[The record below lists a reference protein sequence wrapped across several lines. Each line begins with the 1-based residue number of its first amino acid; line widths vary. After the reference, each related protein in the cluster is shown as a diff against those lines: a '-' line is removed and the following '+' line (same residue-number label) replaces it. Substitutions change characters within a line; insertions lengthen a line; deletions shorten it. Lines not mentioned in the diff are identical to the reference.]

1 MLLNLYCISAKKVDM
16 ANSKKTSTPVA
27 FADIVGQDE
36 LKHALMSVVVNKSL
50 DGLLIQG
57 EKGTAK
63 STTVRALRAILPEQ
77 RVITEC
83 RYGCPPHR
91 PSVQCADCQER
102 INPTVESRPVPLITL
117 PLGATRERVV
127 GSLSV
132 EAALEGESE
141 FNPGLLA
148 AANRGLLY
156 IDEVNLLDD
165 HLVDVILDAAASGEN
180 RVERDG
186 VSVTHPAS
194 FTLIGTMNPEEGDLR
209 PQLKDRFAL
218 QATVSGL
225 EEIPDRV
232 DVIEQVLQSDRETE
246 TETGT
251 GISSSSSSSS
261 NQTDTHPSDDATDT
275 DSPAATRE
283 RIIRA
288 RELLPSV
295 TLPSGFTTD
304 IAELC
309 RDAGVDGHRADI
321 ATARAAITFAAL
333 AGRTTVIEGDV
344 RRAAELA
351 LPHRLQST
359 PFEDAPNPEDVLD
372 EHLDDESGDTEDTAD
387 DADIDADTDADTADD
402 ADAQKESNS
411 QGGRSQSAQS
421 SNDDNSRGA
430 TESENDDN
438 ADIPDHPEDGA
449 DTDETQDGS
458 SRSSPQSGGASSE
471 KSTSAES
478 DDADGDA
485 SNPSNEIESNQA
497 GENNDESD
505 TETATPRVPGQP
517 STETAVDPDE
527 SITRAPDITIN
538 AQNEHQ
544 NQSTDA
550 SNGGS
555 QPGTADTTNRG
566 ARVRTEKAASTDS
579 NVDAGASIRAAASR
593 GADHVTSRDL
603 RQSVRAGETSA
614 LVVFAVDASAS
625 MRGPMRTAKG
635 VAIELLKDAYQQR
648 DEVALIAFAGDD
660 ADVMLPPTDNV
671 SLAARHLKELPT
683 GDQTPLTAG
692 IETTTEVLSRADPD
706 TGIVVLVTDGRANA
720 VGERPTAAVRSA
732 ATTLAAHNPHVV
744 VVDAGS
750 RSRAT
755 VTETIVS
762 VTNGER
768 IPLSALTAER
778 VDAAV
783 STARG
788 NK

>member
-36 LKHALMSVVVNKSL
+36 LKNALISVVVNDSL

-63 STTVRALRAILPEQ
+63 STAVRALQTILPEQ
-77 RVITEC
+77 RVVAEC
-83 RYGCPPHR
+83 SYGCPPDA
-91 PSVQCADCQER
+91 PSMQCADCQER
-102 INPTVESRPVPLITL
+102 MNPSVELRPVPLITL

-141 FNPGLLA
+141 FDPGLLA

-156 IDEVNLLDD
+156 VDEVNLLDD
-165 HLVDVILDAAASGEN
+165 HLVDIILDAAASGEN

-232 DVIEQVLQSDRETE
+232 DVIEQVLEDDQDADDSTDQTN
-246 TETGT
+246 
-251 GISSSSSSSS
+251 IHLS
-261 NQTDTHPSDDATDT
+261 NNSTDTNSHTAVH
-275 DSPAATRE
+275 E
-283 RIIRA
+283 RIVRA

-295 TLPSGFTTD
+295 TLPSSFTTD

-359 PFEDAPNPEDVLD
+359 PFEDAPDPEDVLD
-372 EHLDDESGDTEDTAD
+372 EHFDDEGDG
-387 DADIDADTDADTADD
+387 TDNTADD
-402 ADAQKESNS
+402 ADADTQKNDDDDGDGTDGNNS
-411 QGGRSQSAQS
+411 QVDRSQSEQS
-421 SNDDNSRGA
+421 SNDDSNRSTEQGA
-430 TESENDDN
+430 NNDDAN
-438 ADIPDHPEDGA
+438 IPEHREDRADI
-449 DTDETQDGS
+449 DETQDGS
-458 SRSSPQSGGASSE
+458 NRPPPQSGDSGSDE
-471 KSTSAES
+471 STSADNDDIDDDES
-478 DDADGDA
+478 HPNGESGD
-485 SNPSNEIESNQA
+485 NQN
-497 GENNDESD
+497 GGDSDDESD
-505 TETATPRVPGQP
+505 TEQITPRVPGQP
-517 STETAVDPDE
+517 STETAVDPDQ
-527 SITRAPDITIN
+527 SVTRAPDINIDS
-538 AQNEHQ
+538 QNERQ
-544 NQSTDA
+544 NQSNDA

-555 QPGTADTTNRG
+555 QSGKMDTTNRG
-566 ARVRTEKAASTDS
+566 ARVRTERAAPTDS
-579 NVDAGASIRAAASR
+579 DVDAGASIRAAASR
-593 GADHVTSRDL
+593 GADQVTSRDL

-614 LVVFAVDASAS
+614 LVIFAVDASAS
-625 MRGPMRTAKG
+625 MRKPMRTAKG

-648 DEVALIAFAGDD
+648 DEVALVAFAGDN

-692 IETTTEVLSRADPD
+692 IKTTTEVLSRADPD

-755 VTETIVS
+755 VTDTIVS

-783 STARG
+783 STAQSNR
-788 NK
+788 